1 MLPYVIDRI
10 CSYRLSPVLLCCYD
24 LFVLLSLG
32 LGSVLGFYQ
41 KISWFDLF
49 MHFLSGGVS
58 VIFSWIILERCGLLN
73 SERKGFLFLFSVL
86 VAMSIA
92 CGWEFFE
99 FFSDKIFGGDVQYV
113 VETGVTD
120 TMEDLLMGTLG
131 GLFVSIVTYWKMKKD
146 RSYIKKIK
154 EVVRGEAK

>member
-1 MLPYVIDRI
+1 
-10 CSYRLSPVLLCCYD
+10 
-24 LFVLLSLG
+24 
-32 LGSVLGFYQ
+32 
-41 KISWFDLF
+41 
-49 MHFLSGGVS
+49 
-58 VIFSWIILERCGLLN
+58 
-73 SERKGFLFLFSVL
+73 
-86 VAMSIA
+86 MSIA

-131 GLFVSIVTYWKMKKD
+131 SLFVSIVTYWKMKKD